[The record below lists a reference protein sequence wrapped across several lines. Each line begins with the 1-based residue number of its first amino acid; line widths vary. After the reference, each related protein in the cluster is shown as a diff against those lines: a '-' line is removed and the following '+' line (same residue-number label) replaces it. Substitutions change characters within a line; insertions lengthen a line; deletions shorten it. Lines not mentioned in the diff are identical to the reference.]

1 MTESNVFVMAGCT
14 PVFVKRLEQSD
25 IKGGVE
31 EVYNRICSMMYP
43 EMTAIEQKRTLDQ
56 SFYQQDLYMEQAMVC
71 GSMGYGDFLSTERLR
86 KILSWQ
92 GSDGCFGKES
102 DVARQDDNYDND
114 ETEQFSEANTDDL
127 GAQQREFVDKY
138 DTDGTEK
145 RSIDSPFGNIK
156 KRLEFESS
164 QILR

>member
-14 PVFVKRLEQSD
+14 PVFVKRLEQSG

-31 EVYNRICSMMYP
+31 EVYNRICSAMYP

-92 GSDGCFGKES
+92 RKDGCFGN
-102 DVARQDDNYDND
+102 VVRQGNNDDDD

-127 GAQQREFVDKY
+127 GAQQSEFEEKY

-156 KRLEFESS
+156 KRLQFESS
-164 QILR
+164 QVLR

>member
-14 PVFVKRLEQSD
+14 PVFVKRLEQSG

-31 EVYNRICSMMYP
+31 EVYNRICSVMYP

-56 SFYQQDLYMEQAMVC
+56 SFYQKDLYMEQAMVC

-92 GSDGCFGKES
+92 RNDGCFGN
-102 DVARQDDNYDND
+102 VVRQDDNDDDD

-127 GAQQREFVDKY
+127 GAQQSEFEDKY

-156 KRLEFESS
+156 KRLQFESS
-164 QILR
+164 QVLR

>member
-1 MTESNVFVMAGCT
+1 MAGCT
-14 PVFVKRLEQSD
+14 PVFVKRLEQSN
-25 IKGGVE
+25 IKGGLE
-31 EVYNRICSMMYP
+31 EVYNRICSIMYP
-43 EMTAIEQKRTLDQ
+43 EMTGIEQKRTLDQ
-56 SFYQQDLYMEQAMVC
+56 SYYQRDLYMEQAMVC

-92 GSDGCFGKES
+92 RNDGCFGEKR
-102 DVARQDDNYDND
+102 DVVRQDDNDD
-114 ETEQFSEANTDDL
+114 ETEQFLETDTDDL
-127 GAQQREFVDKY
+127 GAQQSEFIDKY

-156 KRLEFESS
+156 KSLQFKSS

>member
-1 MTESNVFVMAGCT
+1 MAGCT
-14 PVFVKRLEQSD
+14 PVFGKRLEQSN
-25 IKGGVE
+25 IKGGLE
-31 EVYNRICSMMYP
+31 EVYDRICSMMYP

-56 SFYQQDLYMEQAMVC
+56 SFYQRDLYMEQAMVC

-92 GSDGCFGKES
+92 RSDGCFGEKR
-102 DVARQDDNYDND
+102 DNVHQDDDDDDD
-114 ETEQFSEANTDDL
+114 ETEQFLETDADDL
-127 GAQQREFVDKY
+127 GAQQSESIDKH

-145 RSIDSPFGNIK
+145 RSIGSPFGNIK
-156 KRLEFESS
+156 KRLQFESS